1 MYKMNTYIWIDF
13 NPIKILRIVMMCF
26 VHFII
31 SIKMRYLKSYGVFYN
46 I

>member
-1 MYKMNTYIWIDF
+1 MYKINTYIWFDF
-13 NPIKILRIVMMCF
+13 NPIKILRIVTMCF